1 MYRVFFKSKTS
12 EYILNYFENYR
23 KYYESLFE
31 DSWIW
36 SENQIIDWYIKES
49 LNRHNELKNLII
61 QVLKEENIL
70 WRKENN
76 SLIIRWRTKYL
87 FIEFYEDANL
97 KERYVSSVSIR

>member
-1 MYRVFFKSKTS
+1 MYKVTFKPDVYDYLLK
-12 EYILNYFENYR
+12 YFNKYR
-23 KYYESLFE
+23 EYYENLYE

-49 LNRHNELKNLII
+49 KNRNIEILDLIEET
-61 QVLKEENIL
+61 LDKENVF

-97 KERYVSSVSIR
+97 KERYVASVSIR